1 MKKTTGIISIVL
13 MVLVSLS
20 LIMSAVM
27 KIIGSQQ
34 VIDGLGKAGLGNY
47 ILFIGI
53 IELISV
59 TLFLIPKTHKLGFL
73 LLCCYLGGAISIE
86 LATGQFPSAAIFLA
100 ILWISVYLRNK
111 GMFLHQPVKEENIIT

>member
-1 MKKTTGIISIVL
+1 MKKTTKIISTVL

-20 LIMSAVM
+20 LVMSAVM

-47 ILFIGI
+47 IMFIGI
-53 IELISV
+53 IELVSV
-59 TLFLIPKTHKLGFL
+59 VLFLIPKTHKLGFL

-86 LATGQFPSAAIFLA
+86 LATAQAPSAAIFLA
-100 ILWISVYLRNK
+100 IIWISVYLRNK
-111 GMFLHQPVKEENIIT
+111 GMFVHQPGKVENIVT